1 MPFYSRLPLI
11 HKVTMDAIRIR
22 PGLFTDRK
30 SLDKLLEPF
39 RFDIQ
44 DIRMTKKQS
53 KLAKTEQDAKYILI
67 VGNKQYRFVESSL
80 FNYDIYL
87 EEKQDIHMGRN
98 DIAEMVTNQDL
109 CVFGDAIAI
118 RSKLEGCRSAKKV
131 DLKEFVTELMRVGSV
146 DDTFVV
152 FPMRPKTKVLS
163 SSPKLRNTGML
174 KNMGKLA
181 ILWKLHASADKTESH
196 NWSILVQ
203 GS

>member
-1 MPFYSRLPLI
+1 
-11 HKVTMDAIRIR
+11 MDAIRIR

-109 CVFGDAIAI
+109 CVFGDTIAI

-181 ILWKLHASADKTESH
+181 IL
-196 NWSILVQ
+196 
-203 GS
+203 